1 MAIRVLLADD
11 HRFILDGLE
20 AMLAGEEGICV
31 VATAQDGGVAV
42 QLVKEL
48 RPDVV
53 VIDLSM
59 PGLDGIEATRQI
71 KELHPAAQV
80 VVLTDLADAR
90 TASRALNAG
99 ALGYVSKD
107 SAVDELVQAIRN
119 VATRKVFL
127 SPRVA
132 DGLLGH

>member
-20 AMLAGEEGICV
+20 AMLASEEGISV
-31 VATAQDGGVAV
+31 VATAEDGGAAV

-48 RPDVV
+48 KPDVV

-71 KELHPAAQV
+71 KALHPAAQV
-80 VVLTDLADAR
+80 VVLTGLADAR

-99 ALGYVSKD
+99 AMGYVSKD
-107 SAVDELVQAIRN
+107 SAMDELAQAIRN

-132 DGLLGH
+132 GGLLGH

>member
-20 AMLAGEEGICV
+20 ALLANEEGISV
-31 VATAQDGGVAV
+31 VATALDGGVAV

-80 VVLTDLADAR
+80 VVLTGLADAR

-99 ALGYVSKD
+99 AMGYVSKD

-119 VATRKVFL
+119 VATQKVFL

>member
-20 AMLAGEEGICV
+20 ALLSAEDGISV
-31 VATAQDGGVAV
+31 VATTEDGGTAV
-42 QLVKEL
+42 RLVKEL
-48 RPDVV
+48 KPDVV

-71 KELHPAAQV
+71 KALHPTAQV
-80 VVLTDLADAR
+80 VVLTGLADAR
-90 TASRALNAG
+90 TASRALDAG
-99 ALGYVSKD
+99 AMGYVSKD
-107 SAVDELVQAIRN
+107 SATDELPQAIRN
-119 VATRKVFL
+119 VASRKVFL

-132 DGLLGH
+132 GNLLER